1 MPELPDLAIL
11 RDRLSPELLGQKIR
25 SIEIVDP
32 IVVRNL
38 IGATPDE
45 VYKEL
50 PLLSLERR
58 GPFLN
63 FIFEKMNIVIHPML
77 SGRFSLDPKYKK
89 KDLCV
94 RIVTEGP
101 VLNYADDTRM
111 GKVYFLNEGELGRIP
126 KYEEQGID
134 LLSEEFTLAAFL
146 KTIEKSR
153 QQIRAFLMD
162 QSKLS
167 VLGNAYADE
176 ALFAAKLH
184 PKTPCNR
191 LSLGEKTFL
200 YESIKKVIADSIE
213 YIRAKNAPLDVKVRD
228 HVKVRNR
235 KNEPCP
241 VCGTTIRRANVL
253 GYDSFFCPVC
263 QPAKG
268 EQFIPWGTQDNSTQ
282 VN

>member
-1 MPELPDLAIL
+1 MPELPDLVIL
-11 RDRLSPELLGQKIR
+11 RERLLPELLGKKIR
-25 SIEIVDP
+25 SIEILDP

-38 IGATPDE
+38 TGMPPEDS
-45 VYKEL
+45 YKDL

-63 FIFEKMNIVIHPML
+63 FTFEKMNMVIHPML
-77 SGRFSLDPKYKK
+77 SGRFSMDPKYKK

-94 RIVTEGP
+94 RIATEGP

-111 GKVYFLNEGELGRIP
+111 GKVYFLKNEELDQIP
-126 KYEEQGID
+126 KYKEQGVDI
-134 LLSEEFTLAAFL
+134 LSGEFTLSVFL

-167 VLGNAYADE
+167 ALGNAYADE
-176 ALFAAKLH
+176 VLFAAKIH

-191 LSLGEKTFL
+191 LSPGEKSGV
-200 YESIKKVIADSIE
+200 YESIRKVLTDSIE

-241 VCGTTIRRANVL
+241 DCGTTIRRANVL

-268 EQFIPWGTQDNSTQ
+268 EQFIPWNSQ
-282 VN
+282 ENPPEVN